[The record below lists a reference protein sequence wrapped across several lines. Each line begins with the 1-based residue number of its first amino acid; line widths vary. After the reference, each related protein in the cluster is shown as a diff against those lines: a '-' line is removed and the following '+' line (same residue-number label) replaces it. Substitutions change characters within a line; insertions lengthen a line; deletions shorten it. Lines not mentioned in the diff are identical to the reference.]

1 MVGVNRFGSGSP
13 SGRLDR
19 DSVFGRRVVEVL
31 SVSGIERGVT
41 GLSGAGN
48 PANPEGSRRVLGRR
62 RARAIEDVALGF
74 ESQFQAEEQAPI
86 SLSPHKQ
93 FPFHLLLLFRIS

>member
-1 MVGVNRFGSGSP
+1 MVGVNWFRGRSP
-13 SGRLDR
+13 TGRLDR
-19 DSVFGRRVVEVL
+19 DPVLGCRVIEIL

-74 ESQFQAEEQAPI
+74 QSQLEAEEEAPVG
-86 SLSPHKQ
+86 LSPHKQ